1 MPLPCGSHDRG
12 AMRKR
17 SGFSLIELAVV
28 MAIVIIMTGLA
39 VPAFGRMVETS
50 RMQAAAYQ
58 LAGDLKLMRE
68 NAILYQADLTMYLCT
83 NPADQRTFYCFEL
96 FPRLDSTTGLP
107 KTTLHY
113 NPPADGVTWP
123 DPSRF
128 LRRDFPYA
136 VTLVSTTF
144 GVVEE
149 SFGSWKYQEITFH
162 SGSGGNF
169 RGSPSDSG
177 TITLVDQ
184 TGTRNWYV
192 FVDGVGRVRVSANPS
207 GS

>member
-1 MPLPCGSHDRG
+1 MVRI
-12 AMRKR
+12 R
-17 SGFSLIELAVV
+17 SGFTLIELAVV
-28 MAIVIIMTGLA
+28 IAIIIILTGA
-39 VPAFGRMVETS
+39 GVPSFGRAVTTS

-58 LAGDLKLMRE
+58 LAGDLKMMRE
-68 NAILYQADLTMYLCT
+68 NAILYQANLTMYLCT
-83 NPADQRTFYCFEL
+83 DPAGQRTFYCFEL
-96 FPRLDSTTGLP
+96 LPKLDSATGLP
-107 KTTLHY
+107 STALHY

-128 LRRDFPYA
+128 VRRSFPYA
-136 VTLVSTTF
+136 VKLALPKPFAAVQ
-144 GVVEE
+144 
-149 SFGSWKYQEITFH
+149 SFGTWEYHQLTFY

-169 RGSPSDSG
+169 RGSPSESG
-177 TITLVDQ
+177 MITLVDQ

>member
-1 MPLPCGSHDRG
+1 M
-12 AMRKR
+12 MRR
-17 SGFSLIELAVV
+17 QSGFSLIELAVV
-28 MAIVIIMTGLA
+28 IAIIIILTGA
-39 VPAFGRMVETS
+39 GAPAFSRAVTTS

-68 NAILYQADLTMYLCT
+68 NAILYQADLTMFLCT
-83 NPADQRTFYCFEL
+83 NPASQRTFYCFEL
-96 FPRLDSTTGLP
+96 LPKLDSTTGLP
-107 KTTLHY
+107 SATLHY
-113 NPPADGVTWP
+113 TPPADGVTWP

-136 VTLVSTTF
+136 VTLVSTTL

-169 RGSPSDSG
+169 RGSPSASG
-177 TITLVDQ
+177 TVMLTDQ

-192 FVDGVGRVRVSANPS
+192 FVDGVGRVRVSENPS

>member
-1 MPLPCGSHDRG
+1 
-12 AMRKR
+12 MRRR

-68 NAILYQADLTMYLCT
+68 NAVLYPADLTMYLCT
-83 NPADQRTFYCFEL
+83 DPVDQRTFYCFEL
-96 FPRLDSTTGLP
+96 LPQLDSTTGLP

-113 NPPADGVTWP
+113 NPPADGVPWP

-136 VTLVSTTF
+136 VKLALPKPFTT
-144 GVVEE
+144 VQ
-149 SFGSWKYQEITFH
+149 SFGSWEYHELTFYCGTAGH
-162 SGSGGNF
+162 F
-169 RGSPSDSG
+169 RGNPSDSG

>member
-1 MPLPCGSHDRG
+1 
-12 AMRKR
+12 MRKR

-83 NPADQRTFYCFEL
+83 DPADQRTFYCFEL

-107 KTTLHY
+107 SATLHY
-113 NPPADGVTWP
+113 QPPIDGVTWP

-136 VTLVSTTF
+136 AKLVSTTLRL
-144 GVVEE
+144 VSTTLDVAEE

-162 SGSGGNF
+162 SGSGGTF
-169 RGSPSDSG
+169 RGSPSASG
-177 TITLVDQ
+177 TIMLADQ

>member
-1 MPLPCGSHDRG
+1 
-12 AMRKR
+12 MRQR

-83 NPADQRTFYCFEL
+83 DPADQRTFYCFEL
-96 FPRLDSTTGLP
+96 LPKLDSTTGLP
-107 KTTLHY
+107 SATLHY
-113 NPPADGVTWP
+113 TPPADGVTWP

-136 VTLVSTTF
+136 VTLVSTTL

-149 SFGSWKYQEITFH
+149 SFGSWEYQEITFH

-169 RGSPSDSG
+169 RGNPSDSG